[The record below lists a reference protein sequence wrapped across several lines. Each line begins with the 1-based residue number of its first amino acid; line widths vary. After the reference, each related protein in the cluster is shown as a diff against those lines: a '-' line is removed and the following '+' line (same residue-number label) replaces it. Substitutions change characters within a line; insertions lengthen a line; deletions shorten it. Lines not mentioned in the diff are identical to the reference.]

1 MSSPTGA
8 IRKRNTKDK
17 QRPTTPNPEALSE
30 QLSEKAATI
39 IERVKPSKSLQH
51 GSEWDYKLAIS
62 IITVLAFI
70 TRFWGIRHPD
80 QVVFDEVHFGK
91 VRSSQCSQPFEHPLA
106 CFQPNKHCSSLPT
119 TCNEPTSSMST
130 LLSESSSSLSP
141 VGSSDTRATSCLRTL
156 ATRTSPTR
164 SHMSHTAQCPPP
176 LAPSRSQLSS

>member
-17 QRPTTPNPEALSE
+17 QRPTTPNPETRSE
-30 QLSEKAATI
+30 QLSEKATTL

-51 GSEWDYKLAIS
+51 GSEWDYKLAIT

-91 VRSSQCSQPFEHPLA
+91 VRSSQF
-106 CFQPNKHCSSLPT
+106 T
-119 TCNEPTSSMST
+119 
-130 LLSESSSSLSP
+130 
-141 VGSSDTRATSCLRTL
+141 
-156 ATRTSPTR
+156 
-164 SHMSHTAQCPPP
+164 
-176 LAPSRSQLSS
+176 